1 MLLRRTVTA
10 SAKFYQPQ
18 SSGFLSRLFLYP
30 ALPATLALP
39 DDRTLGPFRPA
50 FRLAPKIHRRGGQF
64 LCQGA
69 FSFSF
74 LLLRACCACC
84 ISQSTDLLQQVDP
97 FVKPAV
103 FE

>member
-50 FRLAPKIHRRGGQF
+50 FRLAPTTHRRGGQS
-64 LCQGA
+64 LYQGA

-74 LLLRACCACC
+74 LVAFQICRHNPTSEERLSG
-84 ISQSTDLLQQVDP
+84 ITW
-97 FVKPAV
+97 FI
-103 FE
+103 